1 MAERWYPVIDY
12 AGCIKCGKCINQ
24 CTHGVFDSSKAPL
37 PVVIRPE
44 NCVNHCHGCGNLC
57 PTGAIVYA
65 GDDTG
70 WTPPCNVEK
79 DTLIIKEESAGCS
92 CGCGSSGCS
101 SSECDSSE
109 CDSSGKTVQ
118 IDYLFL
124 DLQVCERCIGTD
136 QILEEVIEELTPA
149 LNLAGYSIE
158 YHKVEISTE
167 QLAVKHRFLSSP
179 TVRVNGVDICSEV
192 SESSCGCCSQ
202 ISGTDVDCRV
212 FEYEGKLYELPPK
225 QMLAEAILRNMFA
238 TGPET
243 DCCCY
248 ELPENLRVFFE
259 GKAKKEAGCSPEKC
273 CC

>member
-12 AGCIKCGKCINQ
+12 MGCVKCGKCIDQ
-24 CTHGVFDSSKAPL
+24 CTHGVFDSSKAPA
-37 PVVIRPE
+37 PVVIRQE
-44 NCVNHCHGCGNLC
+44 NCVDHCHGCGNLC
-57 PTGAIVYA
+57 PEGAIVYV

-70 WTPPCNVEK
+70 WIPPRNAG
-79 DTLIIKEESAGCS
+79 KEEGSECS
-92 CGCGSSGCS
+92 CGCGSC
-101 SSECDSSE
+101 
-109 CDSSGKTVQ
+109 GKKVQ

-167 QLAVKHRFLSSP
+167 QLAARYQFLSSP
-179 TVRVNGVDICSEV
+179 TIRVNGVDICSEV
-192 SESSCGCCSQ
+192 SESSCGCCSE
-202 ISGTDVDCRV
+202 ISGAAVDCRV
-212 FEYEGKLYELPPK
+212 FEYEGESYELPPK
-225 QMLAEAILRNMFA
+225 QMLAEAILRNVFA
-238 TGPET
+238 SEIKPG
-243 DCCCY
+243 CGCY

-259 GKAKKEAGCSPEKC
+259 GKAKKGAGDAPKKC